1 MDHKELKKAAE
12 TITMPAEMRH
22 RIEENCRTQI
32 NRTMEKHTMKPNTI
46 FRKPAIVFAALAICL
61 SLSVTALAS
70 TGALEGFFRDITDWR
85 GAVVGTSYEQAT
97 DEIRVAAAAVEGE
110 KLTVCVTFA
119 DPGKAPYR
127 EAETLSIAAY
137 EIWNAD
143 GETVQKGGP
152 TEATPVANGRTEV
165 KISLPSLAPGT
176 YRLHITAF
184 TSHKKA
190 DQPLNITGNWEVEF
204 VK

>member
-1 MDHKELKKAAE
+1 MDHKELKKAAK
-12 TITMPAEMRH
+12 TITMPAEMRR
-22 RIEENCRTQI
+22 RIAENCRTQI
-32 NRTMEKHTMKPNTI
+32 NQTMEEHTMKPNTI
-46 FRKPAIVFAALAICL
+46 FRKPAAVFAALAICL

-85 GAVVGTSYEQAT
+85 GAVVGTTYEQAT
-97 DEIRVAAAAVEGE
+97 DEISVAAAAGE
-110 KLTVCVTFA
+110 KTLTVHITFA

-137 EIWNAD
+137 EIRNAD
-143 GETVQKGGP
+143 GKTLQEGGP
-152 TEATPVANGRTEV
+152 TEATPVTNGRAEA
-165 KISLPSLAPGT
+165 KIPLSALTPGT

-190 DQPLNITGNWEVEF
+190 DQPLTITGDWELEF